1 MTTIGQDTICAV
13 STPYGVGGIAVIRV
27 SGNDACAISDRIWK
41 GKSLQEVDSHTA
53 HLGYI
58 IDNEG
63 IAIDQAVAT
72 VFRAPASFTG
82 ENVVEISV
90 HGSKWVQREV
100 LRLLIENGARMAHA
114 GEFSRRAYANGKMDL
129 AEVEGVADMIASQS
143 RAANRIAMTQMK
155 GEFSRRLKE
164 LHDKLLKLVS
174 LMELELDFSEEEV
187 EFASRSEMLS
197 MAEDLQRV
205 VDKMAASFSQGNAIK
220 EGVPVAIVG
229 STNAGKSTLL
239 NALLQEEKAI
249 VSDIHGTTRD
259 IIEDTVEIE
268 DVAFRFIDTAGLRKT
283 DDTIEGLGIER
294 ALERMRKARIVIW
307 VVDAQSPHSLI
318 KETARLV
325 AGGGSLVGDDSVD
338 DSLIGGVLSVDSHV
352 GCASVSDSLAVGDA
366 PFAADQSL
374 IVAVNKCDISDATA
388 TIDFLSD
395 ILPTGTIIIPISAKQ
410 EKGLDQLQKAL
421 VDASGVNRIKE
432 GEVLV
437 TNLRHYEAL
446 TLASTSI
453 KAVINGLKAQL
464 PGDLIAQDARETL
477 LYLGEI
483 TGTIT
488 SQDILNN
495 IFSHFCIGK

>member
-27 SGNDACAISDRIWK
+27 SGNDACAIADRIWK
-41 GKSLQEVDSHTA
+41 GKLLQEVNSHTA

-58 IDNEG
+58 IDSEG

-205 VDKMAASFSQGNAIK
+205 VDRMAASFSQGNAIK

-239 NALLQEEKAI
+239 NVLLQEEKAI

-325 AGGGSLVGDDSVD
+325 AVGGSPVGDNS
-338 DSLIGGVLSVDSHV
+338 
-352 GCASVSDSLAVGDA
+352 
-366 PFAADQSL
+366 PFAAYQSL

-388 TIDFLSD
+388 TIDFLTG

-410 EKGLDQLQKAL
+410 EKGLEQLQKAL
-421 VDASGVNRIKE
+421 LDASGVNRIKE

-446 TLASTSI
+446 TQASTSI

-495 IFSHFCIGK
+495 IFAHFCIGK

>member
-27 SGNDACAISDRIWK
+27 SGNDACAIADRIWK
-41 GKSLQEVDSHTA
+41 GKSLQEVNSHTA

-58 IDNEG
+58 IDSES

-205 VDKMAASFSQGNAIK
+205 VDRMAASFSQGNAIK

-268 DVAFRFIDTAGLRKT
+268 DVTLRFIDTAGLRKT

-318 KETARLV
+318 KETAQLV
-325 AGGGSLVGDDSVD
+325 AVGESLVGDDSGD
-338 DSLIGGVLSVDSHV
+338 ESPV
-352 GCASVSDSLAVGDA
+352 GSA

-388 TIDFLSD
+388 TIDFLTN

-410 EKGLDQLQKAL
+410 EKGLEQLQKAL
-421 VDASGVNRIKE
+421 LDASGVNRIKE

-446 TLASTSI
+446 TQASTSI
-453 KAVINGLKAQL
+453 KAAINGLKAQL

-495 IFSHFCIGK
+495 IFAHFCIGK

>member
-27 SGNDACAISDRIWK
+27 SGNDACAIADRIWK
-41 GKSLQEVDSHTA
+41 GKSLQEVNSHTA

-58 IDNEG
+58 IDSEG

-205 VDKMAASFSQGNAIK
+205 VDRMAASFSQGNAIK

-318 KETARLV
+318 KETAQLV
-325 AGGGSLVGDDSVD
+325 AGGEPPVGVASGDDLLIVGDV
-338 DSLIGGVLSVDSHV
+338 
-352 GCASVSDSLAVGDA
+352 

-388 TIDFLSD
+388 TIDFLTD

-421 VDASGVNRIKE
+421 LDASGVNRIKE

-446 TLASTSI
+446 TQASTSI

>member
-27 SGNDACAISDRIWK
+27 SGNDACAIADRIWK
-41 GKSLQEVDSHTA
+41 GKSLQGADSHTA
-53 HLGYI
+53 NLGYI
-58 IDNEG
+58 IDSEG

-205 VDKMAASFSQGNAIK
+205 VDRMAASFSQGNAIK

-268 DVAFRFIDTAGLRKT
+268 DVTLRFIDTAGLRKT

-318 KETARLV
+318 KETAQLV
-325 AGGGSLVGDDSVD
+325 AVGESLVGDD
-338 DSLIGGVLSVDSHV
+338 L
-352 GCASVSDSLAVGDA
+352 

-388 TIDFLSD
+388 TIDFLTG
-395 ILPTGTIIIPISAKQ
+395 ILPKGSIIIPISAKQ
-410 EKGLDQLQKAL
+410 EKGLEQLQKAL
-421 VDASGVNRIKE
+421 LDASGVNRIKE

-446 TLASTSI
+446 AQASTSI

-495 IFSHFCIGK
+495 IFAHFCIGK

>member
-41 GKSLQEVDSHTA
+41 GKSLQEVNSHTA

-58 IDNEG
+58 IDSEG

-187 EFASRSEMLS
+187 EFASRGEMLS

-205 VDKMAASFSQGNAIK
+205 VDRMAASFSQGNAIK

-325 AGGGSLVGDDSVD
+325 AVGEPPVGDDS
-338 DSLIGGVLSVDSHV
+338 
-352 GCASVSDSLAVGDA
+352 

-374 IVAVNKCDISDATA
+374 IVAVNKCDISDVTA
-388 TIDFLSD
+388 TIDFLTD

-421 VDASGVNRIKE
+421 LDASGVNRIKE

-446 TLASTSI
+446 TQASTSI
-453 KAVINGLKAQL
+453 KSVINGLKAQL

-495 IFSHFCIGK
+495 IFAHFCIGK

>member
-1 MTTIGQDTICAV
+1 MTTIHQDTICAI
-13 STPYGVGGIAVIRV
+13 STPHGVGGIAVIRV
-27 SGNDACAISDRIWK
+27 SGIKACETVDKIWR
-41 GKSLQEVDSHTA
+41 GKHLPEVVSHSA
-53 HLGYI
+53 HLGYL
-58 IDNEG
+58 IDEKG
-63 IAIDQAVAT
+63 MEVDQAVAT
-72 VFRAPASFTG
+72 VFRSPRSFTG
-82 ENVVEISV
+82 EDTVEISV

-100 LRLLIENGARMAHA
+100 LRLLVANGARMAHA

-155 GEFSRRLKE
+155 GDFSRKLRE
-164 LHDKLLKLVS
+164 LHDQLLKLVS

-187 EFASRSEMLS
+187 EFASRSEMLT
-197 MAEDLQRV
+197 MAEELHQV
-205 VDKMAASFSQGNAIK
+205 VTKMAASFSRGNAIK

-268 DVAFRFIDTAGLRKT
+268 DVAFRFIDTAGLRET

-294 ALERMRKARIVIW
+294 ALERMHKARIVIW
-307 VVDAQSPHSLI
+307 VVDAQSSPEQI
-318 KETARLV
+318 RDTARMV
-325 AGGGSLVGDDSVD
+325 AHP
-338 DSLIGGVLSVDSHV
+338 I
-352 GCASVSDSLAVGDA
+352 AT
-366 PFAADQSL
+366 DQAL
-374 IVAVNKCDISDATA
+374 IVAVNKCDIADCKA
-388 TIDFLSD
+388 TIELLEE
-395 ILPTGTIIIPISAKQ
+395 ILGIERGTAGCIIPISAKQ
-410 EKGLDQLQKAL
+410 EVGMEELQKAL
-421 VDASGVNRIKE
+421 LDASGVNAIKE

-446 TLASTSI
+446 SHAATSI
-453 KAVINGLKAQL
+453 KAVIDGLKAQL

-495 IFSHFCIGK
+495 IFAHFCVGK